1 MRCVQ
6 SFIFGLFL
14 LQLARGEDNILGK
27 SLCVVAAKLI
37 ISTSSWMCLATLVI
51 VDKKNRKKSK
61 TKDDRHWD
69 FRFEI
74 LITLCIYL
82 ILCISELGVE
92 RNRTCQIFSF
102 GISLPS
108 FFSTKILAMKQYRY
122 HVVLG
127 AATKATLHSWGEM
140 TYSFSRGELHDI
152 KIAQA
157 VVC

>member
-6 SFIFGLFL
+6 SFVFGLFL

-37 ISTSSWMCLATLVI
+37 ISASSWMCLATLVI

-74 LITLCIYL
+74 LITLCIYF
-82 ILCISELGVE
+82 ILCISELSVE

-127 AATKATLHSWGEM
+127 AAPKATLHSWGEM
-140 TYSFSRGELHDI
+140 TYYFSRGELHDI
-152 KIAQA
+152 KIA
-157 VVC
+157 